1 VFRTSRALHGL
12 HRHVEAD
19 ADFEQRIIATI
30 RGETGLSAGCTGSSG
45 PGPTRS
51 QKRGMIME
59 VTIKNNE
66 EVSKILEQWQ
76 KEINKN
82 NIDPDKQK
90 EHSKII
96 FENLG
101 FSDIIINDNGTIDG
115 TINNNRYEGLYLSG
129 HKIEYET
136 NIEKYGV
143 PKNDVIEIKVKIE
156 AVGSYQTL

>member
-1 VFRTSRALHGL
+1 
-12 HRHVEAD
+12 
-19 ADFEQRIIATI
+19 
-30 RGETGLSAGCTGSSG
+30 
-45 PGPTRS
+45 
-51 QKRGMIME
+51 MIME

-156 AVGSYQTL
+156 TVGSYQTL